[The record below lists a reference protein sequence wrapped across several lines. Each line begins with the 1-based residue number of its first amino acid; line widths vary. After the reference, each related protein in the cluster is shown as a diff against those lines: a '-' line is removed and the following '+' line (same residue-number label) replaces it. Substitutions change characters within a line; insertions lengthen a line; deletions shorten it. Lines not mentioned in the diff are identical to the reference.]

1 MVRRVIQAQLGQV
14 NLDDRDYYG
23 NKRLEL
29 AGQLIA
35 ILFED
40 LFKRFNTEVR
50 MKRRKRTGIFIGVL
64 FFSYKKLLIKPSHVN
79 ELNNSMSRNI
89 FDRTSS
95 PMVSLLQYQRVIGP
109 SNDLKWNVMVLHMF
123 FPDFPMLPVSE

>member
-64 FFSYKKLLIKPSHVN
+64 FFSYKKSLIKPSHVN

-89 FDRTSS
+89 FDRISS
-95 PMVSLLQYQRVIGP
+95 PMVWLLLYQRVIGP

>member
-64 FFSYKKLLIKPSHVN
+64 FFSYKKSLIKPSHVN

>member
-1 MVRRVIQAQLGQV
+1 MVRRVIQAQLGLV
-14 NLDDRDYYG
+14 NMDDRDYYG

-50 MKRRKRTGIFIGVL
+50 FGREEIVTMECNGL
-64 FFSYKKLLIKPSHVN
+64 FSCKKSRIKPSHVN
-79 ELNNSMSRNI
+79 VLNSSILPNI
-89 FDRTSS
+89 SVRISS
-95 PMVSLLQYQRVIGP
+95 PMVWSLLSPQVTGQ
-109 SNDLKWNVMVLHMF
+109 SNVSKWIDMVSRMF
-123 FPDFPMLPVSE
+123 SLDFPTLPVSG